1 MFGHKGFSKGE
12 IKNTYG
18 TGCFLLCNTGEEII
32 HSTNGLLTTVA
43 YQVEN
48 EKPMYALE
56 GSVAIAGASIQWLRD
71 NIGIIQN
78 SDDVEKLA
86 LEVKDNGDVYFVP
99 AFSGLF
105 SPYWDP
111 TARGTIVGLT
121 RHSNKS
127 HIARAVLESVTYQT
141 NEVLNALEKDLRYEQ
156 EVLSVD
162 GGMVVNNLL
171 MQYQSDISDIQIQAS
186 NITEVTAYGVA
197 LASYLFIRNIAPK
210 SFSNSKTAVSYTHL
224 RAHET

>member
-1 MFGHKGFSKGE
+1 MEQVVSCCAILVTKLS
-12 IKNTYG
+12 I
-18 TGCFLLCNTGEEII
+18 L
-32 HSTNGLLTTVA
+32 TNGLLTTVA

-48 EKPMYALE
+48 EKPVYALE

-141 NEVLNALEKDLRYEQ
+141 NEVLNALEKDLKYEQ

-171 MQYQSDISDIQIQAS
+171 MQYQSDISDIQIQAP
-186 NITEVTAYGVA
+186 NITQVTAYGVA
-197 LASYLFIRNIAPK
+197 LASYLFIRNIAPN
-210 SFSNSKTAVSYTHL
+210 SFSNSKTIDTNMDS
-224 RAHET
+224 